1 MMLFDELPTGHRMG
15 SLEPLDSLQDKPKPA
30 MSRCG
35 DVRNNDQRAKMQT
48 TREWGKSM
56 QSSHRKTGKGMQ
68 KRLFWWVFVPF
79 QLTQLKCVP
88 SFHSLFVFWISVSF
102 NITRI
107 LKLLCPSEWAEWDA
121 WSACSTSVGRGKRRR
136 KRDCIFLPTNQL
148 DTFSKCIG
156 KHKELGSCGG

>member
-1 MMLFDELPTGHRMG
+1 MLFDELSTGHRMG

-35 DVRNNDQRAKMQT
+35 DVRNNDQRTGVQT
-48 TREWGKSM
+48 TREGGKSM
-56 QSSHRKTGKGMQ
+56 QSSHRKTGKGVQ

-79 QLTQLKCVP
+79 HLTQLKCVP
-88 SFHSLFVFWISVSF
+88 SFHSLFVFRISVQF
-102 NITRI
+102 HLTLVTHLN
-107 LKLLCPSEWAEWDA
+107 LLCPSEWAEWDT

-148 DTFSKCIG
+148 DTFLI
-156 KHKELGSCGG
+156 